1 MKRTIAIYA
10 VALAAAAFALEWIEY
25 QYLTRAFATEIYVV
39 LIAVAFAGL
48 GVWVGARL
56 TRKTAPGEA
65 FERNEAALASLEIT
79 EREYETLE
87 LIAAGLTNKEIARRL
102 DVSPNTVKTHL
113 ARVYEKLDVS
123 RRTQAIQKAKDLA
136 LIP

>member
-1 MKRTIAIYA
+1 MKRTIALYA

-25 QYLTRAFATEIYVV
+25 QYLTRAFATEIYIV
-39 LIAVAFAGL
+39 LIGAAFAAL
-48 GVWVGARL
+48 GAWAGAQL
-56 TRKTAPGEA
+56 TRKSAPRA
-65 FERNEAALASLEIT
+65 FEKNTAALAALDIT

-87 LIAAGLTNKEIARRL
+87 LLAAGLTNKEIARQL
-102 DVSPNTVKTHL
+102 GVSPNTVKTHL

-123 RRTQAIQKAKDLA
+123 RRTQAIRKAKDLA